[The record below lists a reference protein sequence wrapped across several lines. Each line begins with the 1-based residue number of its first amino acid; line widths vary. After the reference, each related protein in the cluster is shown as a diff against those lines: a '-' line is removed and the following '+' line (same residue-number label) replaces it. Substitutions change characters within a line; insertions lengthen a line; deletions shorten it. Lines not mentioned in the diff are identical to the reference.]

1 MLQHGRHDAMWN
13 NPDAKIQ
20 VIYDSTPMRHPERFT
35 DTERGWGVGSGG
47 LVFNGDRVSA
57 QGKKRVLET
66 DGGDGCVRIWMYLAA
81 DPHT

>member
-1 MLQHGRHDAMWN
+1 M
-13 NPDAKIQ
+13 
-20 VIYDSTPMRHPERFT
+20 IYDSTPMRHPERFT

-66 DGGDGCVRIWMYLAA
+66 DGGDGCVRI
-81 DPHT
+81 